1 MLPRNTSVIPNDDP
15 DVTGIGATM
24 TSASV
29 IEVAGSSAALLAKTA
44 ELRRQGWTVTVRG
57 TRLTP
62 ACEVVWSLEV
72 ERRS

>member
-1 MLPRNTSVIPNDDP
+1 
-15 DVTGIGATM
+15 VTGTGATM

-44 ELRRQGWTVTVRG
+44 ELRRQGWTVAVRG

-62 ACEVVWSLEV
+62 TCEIVWSLEV
-72 ERRS
+72 EREAG